1 MLDEGLTYL
10 KGVGP
15 KRAEMLARMGL
26 RTVRDLLYHFPARY
40 EDRSHLTPL
49 SEVKEGE
56 KAGAIV
62 KVLFPPQTR
71 EVGRGH
77 RVLTRVRVSD
87 GSASATLQWWNQ
99 PYRENQIKVG
109 ARLYVYGRAISYQ
122 GALAIDN
129 PDFEETGE
137 EESGAAGGLVP
148 VYPATEGLMQN
159 ALRKAISSA
168 LENGA
173 AELEEM
179 LPESIRQEHQL
190 CDLDWA
196 LRQIHHPDSWENQEQ
211 ARRRLV
217 FEELFLL
224 QVALVAKQRRQHA
237 EEIGIRHRVEV
248 SLIKEMVQQLPFKL
262 TGAQRRV
269 MNEIRRDLDAPH
281 PMNRLLHG
289 DVGAGK
295 TVVAAY
301 ALWTAHVTGHQGA
314 LMAPTEILAEQHYVT
329 LRHLFR
335 PLGIEVGLLESSLK
349 PAEKKRIQADLNE
362 GRLSIVVGTHAL
374 IQDAVD
380 IPRLSVA
387 VVDEQHR
394 FGVMQRAALRDKGLP
409 GTQPD
414 VLVMT
419 ATPIPRTLAL
429 TVYGDLDVSVLD
441 ELPPGRHP
449 VKTRHVRPL
458 QRAKAY
464 DQIRAEVAQGFQ
476 AYVVCPL
483 VEESE
488 SLAHLTAATA
498 LAEQL
503 RDNEL
508 AGLQIGLVH
517 GQMSAAERET
527 EMELFRS
534 GMRDVLVST
543 TVIEVGVDIP
553 RATVMLIENAD
564 RFGLSQLHQLRGRV
578 GRGERKSTCILVAD
592 PRTDEAR
599 ARISVMTKTQNGFEI
614 AEHDLNLRGPGEF
627 YGTRQSGMPD
637 FRLANIIRDV
647 EIIAQARQA
656 ARQLLESDPH
666 LSAPEYAPLHRG
678 LKRFWG
684 DKLNLVQVS

>member
-1 MLDEGLTYL
+1 MLDDDLTYL

-49 SEVKEGE
+49 SEMKEGE

-62 KVLFPPQTR
+62 KVLFPAQTR
-71 EVGRGH
+71 EMGRAH
-77 RVLTRVRVSD
+77 RILTKTRVSD
-87 GSASATLQWWNQ
+87 GSATATLQWWNQ
-99 PYRENQIKVG
+99 PYREKQIEAG
-109 ARLYVYGRAISYQ
+109 ARLYIYGRAISYQ
-122 GALAIDN
+122 GNLVIEN
-129 PDFEETGE
+129 PDFEETGD
-137 EESGAAGGLVP
+137 EESGTAGGLVP
-148 VYPATEGLMQN
+148 VYPATEGLVQN
-159 ALRKAISSA
+159 ALRKVISGA

-173 AELEEM
+173 VELEEM

-196 LRQIHHPDSWENQEQ
+196 LQQMHSPDSWENQEV

-237 EEIGIRHRVEV
+237 EEVGIRHRVDV
-248 SLIKEMVQQLPFKL
+248 DVIKNFVHQLPFKL

-269 MNEIRRDLDAPH
+269 MNEIRRDLHAPH

-301 ALWTAHVTGHQGA
+301 ALWTAHTTGHQGA

-329 LRHLFR
+329 LKHLFR
-335 PLGIEVGLLESSLK
+335 PLGIEVGLLESSIK

-374 IQDAVD
+374 IQDSVD

-394 FGVMQRAALRDKGLP
+394 FGVMQRAALREKGLT

-449 VKTRHVRPL
+449 VKTRHIRPT

-464 DQIRAEVAQGFQ
+464 DQIRAEVEKGYQ

-498 LAEQL
+498 LSEQL

-517 GQMSAAERET
+517 GQMSSAERES

-553 RATVMLIENAD
+553 RATVMLIEDAD

-578 GRGERKSTCILVAD
+578 GRGDRKSQCLLIAD
-592 PRTDEAR
+592 PRTDESR
-599 ARISVMTKTQNGFEI
+599 ARISVMTKTQDGFEI

-637 FRLANIIRDV
+637 FRIANIIRDV
-647 EIIAQARQA
+647 EIIAQARKA
-656 ARQLLESDPH
+656 ARALLEIDPH
-666 LSAPEYAPLHRG
+666 LAAREYAPLHRG
-678 LKRFWG
+678 LERFWG

>member
-1 MLDEGLTYL
+1 
-10 KGVGP
+10 
-15 KRAEMLARMGL
+15 
-26 RTVRDLLYHFPARY
+26 
-40 EDRSHLTPL
+40 
-49 SEVKEGE
+49 
-56 KAGAIV
+56 
-62 KVLFPPQTR
+62 
-71 EVGRGH
+71 
-77 RVLTRVRVSD
+77 
-87 GSASATLQWWNQ
+87 
-99 PYRENQIKVG
+99 
-109 ARLYVYGRAISYQ
+109 
-122 GALAIDN
+122 
-129 PDFEETGE
+129 
-137 EESGAAGGLVP
+137 
-148 VYPATEGLMQN
+148 
-159 ALRKAISSA
+159 
-168 LENGA
+168 
-173 AELEEM
+173 
-179 LPESIRQEHQL
+179 
-190 CDLDWA
+190 
-196 LRQIHHPDSWENQEQ
+196 
-211 ARRRLV
+211 
-217 FEELFLL
+217 
-224 QVALVAKQRRQHA
+224 
-237 EEIGIRHRVEV
+237 
-248 SLIKEMVQQLPFKL
+248 
-262 TGAQRRV
+262 
-269 MNEIRRDLDAPH
+269 
-281 PMNRLLHG
+281 
-289 DVGAGK
+289 
-295 TVVAAY
+295 
-301 ALWTAHVTGHQGA
+301 
-314 LMAPTEILAEQHYVT
+314 
-329 LRHLFR
+329 
-335 PLGIEVGLLESSLK
+335 
-349 PAEKKRIQADLNE
+349 
-362 GRLSIVVGTHAL
+362 L

-394 FGVMQRAALRDKGLP
+394 FGVMQRAALRSKGLP

-517 GQMSAAERET
+517 GQMSAEEREN

-578 GRGERKSTCILVAD
+578 GRGERKSTCILIAD
-592 PRTDEAR
+592 PRTDDSR
-599 ARISVMTKTQNGFEI
+599 ARISVMTKTQDGFEI

-627 YGTRQSGMPD
+627 
-637 FRLANIIRDV
+637 
-647 EIIAQARQA
+647 
-656 ARQLLESDPH
+656 
-666 LSAPEYAPLHRG
+666 
-678 LKRFWG
+678 
-684 DKLNLVQVS
+684 

>member
-1 MLDEGLTYL
+1 MLDDALTYL

-15 KRAEMLARMGL
+15 VRAEMLARMGL
-26 RTVRDLLYHFPARY
+26 RTVADVLYHFPVRY
-40 EDRSHLTPL
+40 EDRSQLVSL
-49 SEVKEGE
+49 SQMREGE
-56 KAGAIV
+56 KASAIV

-71 EVGRGH
+71 EVGRSH
-77 RVLTRVRVSD
+77 RVLTKTRVSD

-99 PYRENQIKVG
+99 PYREKQIQEG
-109 ARLYVYGRAISYQ
+109 QRYYIFGRATSFQ
-122 GALAIDN
+122 GNLCIES
-129 PDFEETGE
+129 PEFELVGEGEDFQ
-137 EESGAAGGLVP
+137 AGGLVP
-148 VYPATEGLMQN
+148 VYPTTEGLMQN
-159 ALRKAISSA
+159 ALRRIVSNA
-168 LENGA
+168 LEYA
-173 AELEEM
+173 SELEEM
-179 LPESIRQEHQL
+179 LPETLRQTHQL
-190 CDLDWA
+190 CPLDWA
-196 LRQIHHPDSWENQEQ
+196 LRQIHYPDSQQSQEM
-211 ARRRLV
+211 ARKRLV

-224 QVALVAKQRRQHA
+224 QIALVARQYRQHK
-237 EEIGIRHRVEV
+237 EEVGARHMIPVPQIRA
-248 SLIKEMVQQLPFKL
+248 MVKSLPFKL
-262 TGAQRRV
+262 TAAQRRV
-269 MNEIRRDLDAPH
+269 MNEIRRDLAAPH

-289 DVGAGK
+289 DVGSGK

-301 ALWTAHVTGHQGA
+301 ALWTAHVAGNQGA
-314 LMAPTEILAEQHYVT
+314 LLAPTEILAEQHYAT

-349 PAEKKRIQADLNE
+349 PAEKRRIQADLNE
-362 GRLSIVVGTHAL
+362 GRLSIVVGTHAI
-374 IQDAVD
+374 IQSAID
-380 IPRLSVA
+380 IPRLSVG

-394 FGVMQRAALRDKGLP
+394 FGVMQRAALREKGLP
-409 GTQPD
+409 GMQPD

-449 VKTRHVRPL
+449 VKTMHVKSL
-458 QRAKAY
+458 QRARAY
-464 DQIRAEVAQGFQ
+464 EKIRAEAAQGYQ

-488 SLAHLTAATA
+488 SLAHLTAASA

-508 AGLQIGLVH
+508 AGLRIGLVH
-517 GQMSAAERET
+517 GQMSAEERES

-543 TVIEVGVDIP
+543 TVIEVGVDVP
-553 RATVMLIENAD
+553 RATVMLIEDAD

-578 GRGERKSTCILVAD
+578 GRGDRKSTCILVAD

-599 ARISVMTKTQNGFEI
+599 TRIKVMTKVQNGFEI

-637 FRLANIIRDV
+637 FRIANIIRDV
-647 EIIAQARQA
+647 EIISEARQS
-656 ARQLLESDPH
+656 ARLLVEKDPA
-666 LSAPEYAPLHRG
+666 LEAPEYGPLRRG
-678 LKRFWG
+678 IKRFWG
-684 DKLNLVQVS
+684 DKLDMVQVS